1 MLATTICLARYM
13 KHNLSAL
20 VCNTIEKDWLVSWK
34 EPLGNPDGT
43 PRQVMRAYVE
53 DLDITVA
60 LLDNEMEW
68 DCWADNAPT
77 GYDSDDSCE

>member
-1 MLATTICLARYM
+1 
-13 KHNLSAL
+13 
-20 VCNTIEKDWLVSWK
+20 
-34 EPLGNPDGT
+34 
-43 PRQVMRAYVE
+43 MRAYVK

-60 LLDNEMEW
+60 SLDNAMEW